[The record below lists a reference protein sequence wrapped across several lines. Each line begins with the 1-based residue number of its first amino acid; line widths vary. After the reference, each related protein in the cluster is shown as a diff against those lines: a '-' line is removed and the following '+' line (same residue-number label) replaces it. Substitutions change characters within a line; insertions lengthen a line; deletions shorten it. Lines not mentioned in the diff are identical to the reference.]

1 MFTPPAIRELLLTRT
16 DNRPNKPFEGGLAAF
31 ITIHQTGNPK
41 PGADAHAHARW
52 MAREAPYSW
61 HATIDDRE
69 VWRSLGWGEQGW
81 HAGDGADGPGNATS
95 IGLEIC
101 VNEDGD
107 GPAAVRNAAWLVARL
122 RAEGHGREGVV
133 QHNHWTGKDCP
144 MQIRAERGGWERFLD
159 QVERFEELH
168 ARASLEERIARLEQ
182 RVAALELIAA
192 AA

>member
-1 MFTPPAIRELLLTRT
+1 MFTPPAIRELPLSRT

-31 ITIHQTGNPK
+31 ITVHQTGNPK

-122 RAEGHGREGVV
+122 RAEGHG
-133 QHNHWTGKDCP
+133 
-144 MQIRAERGGWERFLD
+144 
-159 QVERFEELH
+159 
-168 ARASLEERIARLEQ
+168 ARASSSTTTGRGRTAPCRF
-182 RVAALELIAA
+182 APSAA
-192 AA
+192 AGSASSNRSSASRSCRRARASKNASPASNSASPPWS